1 MSLKYVLIGG
11 ALWLGMLANLSWG
24 QSLEEFNRDEPAD
37 SREAVAQPRPEL
49 STVVD
54 LIIEK
59 TNQFRHEEGREPVK
73 TDPRLMDTA
82 KDFAQFMARTNQ
94 YGHTADGKRPS
105 QRAADHGYDYCIVAE
120 NIAYQYR
127 SAGFATEP
135 LAEAFVTGWKQSPE
149 HRKNMLDP
157 DVTETGVGVAH
168 SEESGAYFAVQ
179 LFGRPKSKSLQ
190 FQITNQSDQSVRYK
204 VVAKDSQRAFSLPPR
219 VTRTHAR
226 CRPSQL
232 DFTLAGR
239 DASLKPS
246 DGSHYVVVEKAS
258 GELDVQKQ

>member
-135 LAEAFVTGWKQSPE
+135 LAEPSSP
-149 HRKNMLDP
+149 
-157 DVTETGVGVAH
+157 VG
-168 SEESGAYFAVQ
+168 S
-179 LFGRPKSKSLQ
+179 
-190 FQITNQSDQSVRYK
+190 N
-204 VVAKDSQRAFSLPPR
+204 
-219 VTRTHAR
+219 
-226 CRPSQL
+226 RPS
-232 DFTLAGR
+232 TAR
-239 DASLKPS
+239 TCSIPT
-246 DGSHYVVVEKAS
+246 
-258 GELDVQKQ
+258 